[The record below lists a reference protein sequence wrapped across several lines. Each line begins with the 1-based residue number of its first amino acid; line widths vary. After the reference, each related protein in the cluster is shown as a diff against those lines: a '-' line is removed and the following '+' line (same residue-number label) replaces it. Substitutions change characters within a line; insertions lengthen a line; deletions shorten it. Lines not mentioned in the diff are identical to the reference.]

1 MCVICIYY
9 NIIYVYVYVYVYII
23 YAYVIYVYIMIPGAK
38 GLNLCELARR
48 WVKDLEICP
57 DMSIEFGVFDP
68 DIIIISIK
76 KKGQSE

>member
-1 MCVICIYY
+1 
-9 NIIYVYVYVYVYII
+9 
-23 YAYVIYVYIMIPGAK
+23 MIPGAK

-48 WVKDLEICP
+48 WVKDPGICP
-57 DMSIEFGVFDP
+57 DMSIEFGAFDS